1 MSHPVER
8 AKQPAKMSFWSE
20 DHAAKLESIPA
31 PGPRAIAAAR
41 RLISRQPDAD
51 LLEAILIGDMK

>member
-1 MSHPVER
+1 MNHPVEHR
-8 AKQPAKMSFWSE
+8 KQPVKMSFWSE
-20 DHAAKLESIPA
+20 DHAAKLENIPV

-51 LLEAILIGDMK
+51 FLEAILLGDTK